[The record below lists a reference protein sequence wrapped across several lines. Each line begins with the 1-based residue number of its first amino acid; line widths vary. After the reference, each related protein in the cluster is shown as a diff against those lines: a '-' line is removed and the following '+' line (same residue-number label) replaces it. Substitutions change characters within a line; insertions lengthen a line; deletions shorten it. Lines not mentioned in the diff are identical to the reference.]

1 MYMTYDTSSIQQA
14 QTVVLL
20 ILCFALF
27 IADGNNRQLVKFLS
41 GCAMV
46 CGLLLYHMHCQLQQ
60 YASQM
65 EYFTPSTT
73 PPVLTTQNPT
83 RVAHAGEEDEN
94 EMIQDHYSP
103 ATKGADTMLQ
113 QGIFSQ
119 QRMRSKNAFGRHSHS
134 ELLNRKKARHCTL
147 LHEQRAL

>member
-1 MYMTYDTSSIQQA
+1 MYITYDTSSIQQA

-41 GCAMV
+41 GCAML

-60 YASQM
+60 HASEM
-65 EYFTPSTT
+65 EYYTPSSST
-73 PPVLTTQNPT
+73 PDPTQSPSQ
-83 RVAHAGEEDEN
+83 VAPAGGGDDK